1 MKLTI
6 ALNGEEREFDVPANT
21 TLLSLLRGQAN
32 CFSVK
37 HGCETGECGA
47 CAVIVDGRI
56 VNACILLA
64 AQADEREVITL
75 EGIPWILATL
85 NAVTPHV
92 ERPPTAGADPA
103 IQPNPSE
110 PPTESRSSF
119 QNPAAFSREEHPSA
133 YELLHPVQQ
142 AFVDTHAIQC
152 GYCTPGMILSSLAL
166 FAEKGFINLPSIKRK
181 TRVRSGRRKSGSK
194 GPLLS
199 EQEIRDALAGNLC
212 RCTGYV
218 KPVDAVL
225 KAAEKL
231 ITER

>member
-1 MKLTI
+1 MKMTI

-21 TLLSLLRGQAN
+21 TLLSLLRDQAN

-47 CAVIVDGRI
+47 CAVIFDGRI

-75 EGIPWILATL
+75 EGIPWIMATL
-85 NAVTPHV
+85 NSVTPNV
-92 ERPPTAGADPA
+92 ERAPTAGADA
-103 IQPNPSE
+103 TLQPNSSE

-152 GYCTPGMILSSLAL
+152 GYCTPGMILSSLSL
-166 FAEKGFINLPSIKRK
+166 LAEKGFINLPSIKRK
-181 TRVRSGRRKSGSK
+181 TRARSGRRKSGSK
-194 GPLLS
+194 GPLLN

-225 KAAEKL
+225 QAAEKL